1 MRIEFAKQVEKL
13 SSNKKQIFLSGD
25 LGFMALEDVRD
36 SYGER
41 FINCGVSEQNMIG
54 VAAGLAKSGFKVFA
68 YSIAPFIYA
77 RPFEQIRNDIVFHN
91 LPVCL
96 VGNGGGYAYGYMGP
110 THHALEDCGVMNSLG
125 VRVVAPIFDNDIKI
139 ILKSIHSPT
148 YLRLGYQVA
157 PSNVE
162 IPPYKSWRMLENNDS
177 NNIFIGFGPMAGLLW
192 ETIHNLSKEE
202 RPCLWGVSEFSR
214 DIPDTFLDQIEN
226 KSLFIYEEHIE
237 NSGIAMHISHILQK
251 KGIRIKTI
259 KNFSAHGYPKNTF
272 GSQDYHR
279 QKSRLDK
286 ESIIKLIKE
295 INDKQ

>member
-13 SSNKKQIFLSGD
+13 SSNKKQIFLSGG

-139 ILKSIHSPT
+139 ILKSIHSLLNVKDLKTKT
-148 YLRLGYQVA
+148 YQ
-157 PSNVE
+157 
-162 IPPYKSWRMLENNDS
+162 
-177 NNIFIGFGPMAGLLW
+177 
-192 ETIHNLSKEE
+192 
-202 RPCLWGVSEFSR
+202 
-214 DIPDTFLDQIEN
+214 
-226 KSLFIYEEHIE
+226 
-237 NSGIAMHISHILQK
+237 
-251 KGIRIKTI
+251 
-259 KNFSAHGYPKNTF
+259 
-272 GSQDYHR
+272 
-279 QKSRLDK
+279 
-286 ESIIKLIKE
+286 
-295 INDKQ
+295 